1 MPPQGEPQ
9 LEPAETPKLAPEQ
22 VAVPLEPATA
32 PPVAVPYGARGP
44 DSLGGMHDVL
54 ALSTPTERRRFVLQ
68 LQRTAGNAAVCR
80 WLAAVRERYA
90 ARHTGAGDDD
100 LPDENEPRAR

>member
-1 MPPQGEPQ
+1 MPHGEPQ
-9 LEPAETPKLAPEQ
+9 LEHTEAVKVPLAAED
-22 VAVPLEPATA
+22 VVVPLEQATA
-32 PPVAVPYGARGP
+32 PTVAVPYGARGP

-54 ALSTPTERRRFVLQ
+54 ALSTPTERSRFVLQ

-90 ARHTGAGDDD
+90 ARHSGAGDDS
-100 LPDENEPRAR
+100 PDEDDPRER